1 MYDVIIQ
8 LELDMNIVLHVI
20 PRACAILKRY
30 LCLKLTREI
39 VLQQFKY
46 DGLQGIWGS
55 LISQLV
61 WQISRIPAWFMAL
74 GSGSSR

>member
-46 DGLQGIWGS
+46 DGLQGI
-55 LISQLV
+55 
-61 WQISRIPAWFMAL
+61 
-74 GSGSSR
+74 

>member
-20 PRACAILKRY
+20 PRVCAKLKRY
-30 LCLKLTREI
+30 LCLKLTRGI

-46 DGLQGIWGS
+46 DGLQG
-55 LISQLV
+55 
-61 WQISRIPAWFMAL
+61 RIYWVPIPY
-74 GSGSSR
+74 